1 MSKSVQQKPARKPLD
16 KINSNNKMK
25 MKAPKKKGVKEADK
39 KVRQSISNGEL
50 IKVNSN
56 QSIFYSI
63 SSFIYSFQSSKSI
76 SVESD

>member
-50 IKVNSN
+50 IKVN
-56 QSIFYSI
+56 
-63 SSFIYSFQSSKSI
+63 
-76 SVESD
+76 